1 MSEVRSSV
9 ARGAAWMVV
18 ARLLDRGLGL
28 ISTLILA
35 RLLTPDDFGLI
46 AMAMSV
52 VALLD
57 LLRAFGFDVVLIQHP
72 DPTREHY
79 DTAWTFNIGVCA
91 AVAAVLA
98 ALAYP
103 ASIFFDEADLTAV
116 MLLLALSPLISSL
129 RNIGIV
135 DFRKKLEF
143 DREFRFMFFAR
154 LSRFVVTIPLAFWLR
169 NHWALV
175 AGMLSGRA
183 FEVVLSYVMHP
194 YRPRPSLAVWR
205 ELYHFSKWLVI
216 KNMVQL
222 LTQRSADFVIGRIA
236 GIRALG
242 LFNVSYEIAY
252 LPSSELAAP
261 LNRAIFPG
269 YAKHAEDRQALGRGM
284 LEVVGMVALVILPA
298 GAGLMATA
306 DYVVPVLLGD
316 AWLEAIPI
324 VPVLALHGLLTALG
338 SNAGYLFFTLGKPR
352 IVSNVAMLQLVVL
365 LPGLIIGVS
374 RFGVIGAAWAYAVA
388 TSIILP
394 TSYGILLRELSLP
407 VSALF
412 ARIWRPLVAMSAMV
426 VLVREMSAWMPEA
439 DGTFE
444 LMLQLGVLVGVGN
457 LSYIAAVTALWWASR
472 RPDGAERYVLD
483 RVLHRVPGLAGR
495 AGR

>member
-28 ISTLILA
+28 VSTLILA
-35 RLLTPDDFGLI
+35 RLLVPDDFGII

-57 LLRAFGFDVVLIQHP
+57 LLRAFGFDVVLIQHAT
-72 DPTREHY
+72 PTRVHY
-79 DTAWTFNIGVCA
+79 DTAWTFNVIVSAG
-91 AVAAVLA
+91 VAAVLA
-98 ALAYP
+98 ALAHP
-103 ASIFFDEADLTAV
+103 MSIFFDEPELTPV
-116 MLLLALSPLISSL
+116 MLLLATSPLIGSFQ
-129 RNIGIV
+129 NIGIV
-135 DFRKKLEF
+135 EFRKNLQF

-154 LSRFVVTIPLAFWLR
+154 LSRFLVTVPLAFWLR

-183 FEVVLSYVMHP
+183 LEVVLSYAMHP
-194 YRPRPSLAVWR
+194 FRPRPSLAVWR
-205 ELYHFSKWLVI
+205 ELYQFSKWLVV

-236 GIRALG
+236 GTRALG

-261 LNRAIFPG
+261 INRAIFPG
-269 YAKHAEDRQALGRGM
+269 YARHASDRSALGRGM
-284 LEVVGMVALVILPA
+284 LEVTGMVALAILPA

-316 AWLEAIPI
+316 AWLEAVPI

-352 IVSNVAMLQLVVL
+352 IVSNVAMLQLAVL
-365 LPGLIIGVS
+365 LPGLVFGVS
-374 RFGVIGAAWAYAVA
+374 RFGVIGGAWAYVASTAV
-388 TSIILP
+388 ILP
-394 TSYGILLRELSLP
+394 TSYAILLRELSVP
-407 VSALF
+407 VSAF
-412 ARIWRPLVAMSAMV
+412 CARLWRPLLAMAAMV
-426 VLVREMSAWMPEA
+426 GAVRMAAARMPAA
-439 DGTFE
+439 DGT
-444 LMLQLGVLVGVGN
+444 LDLVVQLGVLVGLGVA
-457 LSYIAAVTALWWASR
+457 SYALGVAALWWVSG
-472 RPDGAERYVLD
+472 RPDGAERYLLD
-483 RVLHRVPGLAGR
+483 RVSHRIGPLARRG
-495 AGR
+495 AH